1 AGAWLAMGELPV
13 VDSTA
18 AAGGWP
24 TGRNGVRLTSVRIG
38 AGAMPVKKGS
48 REEGP
53 DTAGDGR
60 HEWRGSAS
68 RDPRGRDRRRRRGRL
83 VWTDAGGPGRRRLAA
98 RARGRRSAAAAARSA
113 RRPAH
118 RGPAP
123 CLARPG
129 QG

>member
-1 AGAWLAMGELPV
+1 CRTWRLAASSAGWIATDAMSISAALRAMRSAISPRLAMRTLRRGRAEAGPGAGAWLAMGELPV

-68 RDPRGRDRRRRRGRL
+68 R
-83 VWTDAGGPGRRRLAA
+83 
-98 RARGRRSAAAAARSA
+98 
-113 RRPAH
+113 
-118 RGPAP
+118 
-123 CLARPG
+123 
-129 QG
+129 